1 MALLG
6 SHMIGKRLTPQQ
18 REAYAALRA
27 RGVLP
32 ITLAN
37 GRVLHALKRQGRA
50 RFGRDARGD
59 RVAWPRLTA
68 AQKRAH
74 ARADRALLPYDV
86 DPILAA
92 LAEQERNGIVSKTR
106 VRRRAQSRYE
116 SMIAQGWI
124 PPVE

>member
-1 MALLG
+1 
-6 SHMIGKRLTPQQ
+6 MIGKRLTPQQ
-18 REAYAALRA
+18 RDAYRTLRE

-32 ITLAN
+32 ITAAN
-37 GRVLHALKRQGRA
+37 ARVLHALKRQGRA
-50 RFGRDARGD
+50 RLGRDVLGA

-92 LAEQERNGIVSKTR
+92 LAEQEAAGLAGQPRS
-106 VRRRAQSRYE
+106 RRRAQSRYE